1 MGTRKQKM
9 TMLVNTVAGETRV
22 AICRDGRL
30 EELWIEHSASPVGN
44 IYKGRVTNVERGLQA
59 AFVDCG
65 FGKEGFLHVSD
76 VHPRYFPKRRKA
88 ERVGNRTRRSDR
100 PAIENCLRRGDEVIV
115 QVIKDGFGHKG
126 PALSTYLSIPG
137 RMLVMLPHS
146 AGAGVS
152 RRVTDIGKR
161 RELKAMLAGM
171 KLPKDAGFI
180 LRTAGNTGSKSELQA
195 DARYLAGLWET
206 ANRKMKR
213 KAPAEV
219 LRECSLVT
227 QVLRDRWT
235 KDFDQVIV
243 DTTSQLALARA
254 YLRST
259 APRVKR
265 KLVTLHNGP
274 PIFEKY
280 GIEEDVER
288 LSGKTAPLP
297 SGGHIVI
304 DQTEALVAVDVNSGR
319 TKSRNSE
326 ETAIRTNLEAAEEIA
341 RQLRL
346 RDLGGLVVVDFIDMR
361 SRQNRVKVE
370 RTLAD
375 ALAQHR
381 EKAQVLPMSEFGII
395 EITRQRSRASMAT
408 TLHTACPRCSGSGK
422 VESLGSA
429 VASILRRLRSAIAAN
444 PGHEICA
451 TAPTEI
457 VTEVFNQHRDEMD
470 RLESLADAPIE
481 LFAGEKTKVS
491 ADLEQFAAYGKTA
504 GGKLARRG
512 NNKKRRRRRSGRG
525 RRKKCE
531 TIR

>member
-1 MGTRKQKM
+1 M
-9 TMLVNTVAGETRV
+9 

-30 EELWIEHSASPVGN
+30 EELWVEHSDRVSPVGN
-44 IYKGRVTNVERGLQA
+44 IYKGRVTNVERSLQA

-76 VHPRYFPKRRKA
+76 VLPKYFPKKRKA
-88 ERVGNRTRRSDR
+88 ERVGNRTRRSER
-100 PAIENCLRRGDEVIV
+100 PTIESCLRRGDEIIV

-126 PALSTYLSIPG
+126 PAMSTYISIPG

-146 AGAGVS
+146 TGSGVS
-152 RRVTDIGKR
+152 RRVTDIEKR
-161 RELKAMLAGM
+161 RELKSMLTGM
-171 KLPKDAGFI
+171 NLPNDAGFI
-180 LRTAGNTGSKSELQA
+180 LRTAGNTGGKSELQA
-195 DARYLAGLWET
+195 DARYLAGLWKS
-206 ANRKMKR
+206 ASRKMKR
-213 KAPAEV
+213 KAPTEV

-235 KDFDQVIV
+235 KDFDQVVV
-243 DTTSQLALARA
+243 DTPAVAATARA

-265 KLVTLHNGP
+265 KLVTLHSGQP
-274 PIFEKY
+274 LFEKY
-280 GIEEDVER
+280 GIERDVEG
-288 LSGKTAPLP
+288 LCGKMAPLP

-326 ETAIRTNLEAAEEIA
+326 DTALRTNLEAADEVA

-346 RDLGGLVVVDFIDMR
+346 RDLGGLVVVDFIDMV

-370 RTLAD
+370 RTLSD

-395 EITRQRSRASMAT
+395 EITRQRSRASVAT
-408 TLHTACPRCSGSGK
+408 ALHTACSQCSGSGK

-429 VASILRRLRSAIAAN
+429 VATVLRRIRSTAAAN
-444 PGHEICA
+444 TGRKVHA
-451 TAPTEI
+451 TASTEVVTEI
-457 VTEVFNQHRDEMD
+457 FNRHRDEMD
-470 RLESLADAPIE
+470 RLESLAEAPVE
-481 LFAGEKTKVS
+481 LLAGEKTNVS
-491 ADLEQFAAYGKTA
+491 VGQSAACRKT
-504 GGKLARRG
+504 GGKLVRGG
-512 NNKKRRRRRSGRG
+512 NNSGKGRRRRRKR
-525 RRKKCE
+525 RRKV
-531 TIR
+531 